1 MKFPQIIMIE
11 EEAPKKINIH
21 AMRFKSL
28 INIRSF
34 CPLAEIQRPV
44 NANEW
49 ECKAIWVH
57 YTVPLVSMAASLRLS
72 TGKCEAHNS
81 KMLSSLNDKW
91 EVCAFCISRE
101 KTQYKWKCF
110 PSLKGHQFYSLMLTG
125 YLLRWSIDKQRWS
138 RWAEIRSVTSLN
150 CTKWI

>member
-11 EEAPKKINIH
+11 EETPKKINIH
-21 AMRFKSL
+21 AMPFKSL

-57 YTVPLVSMAASLRLS
+57 YRVPLVSMAASLRLY
-72 TGKCEAHNS
+72 TGKCQAHNS
-81 KMLSSLNDKW
+81 KILSSLNDEW
-91 EVCAFCISRE
+91 EVCAFWISRE
-101 KTQYKWKCF
+101 KTQLKWKCSPF
-110 PSLKGHQFYSLMLTG
+110 LKGHQCYSLMQTG
-125 YLLRWSIDKQRWS
+125 YLLRWSSYKQQWS
-138 RWAEIRSVTSLN
+138 SWVEIRPVTHWTS
-150 CTKWI
+150 